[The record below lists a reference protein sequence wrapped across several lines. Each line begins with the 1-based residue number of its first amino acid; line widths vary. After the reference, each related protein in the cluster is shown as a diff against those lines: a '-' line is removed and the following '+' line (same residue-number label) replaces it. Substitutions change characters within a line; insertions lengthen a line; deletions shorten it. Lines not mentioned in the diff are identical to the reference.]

1 MQLKAYAPAVIA
13 LLAATH
19 FASPAAAQLG
29 GLRNL
34 VPGASTSGTAA
45 ADPDAFLA
53 ETIET
58 TKMMMVA
65 TALLAQARSHHGDR
79 DALRAEIAAIQGSSS
94 IGELNTHTDKFR
106 ENAKILEANAGGAA
120 TLQAQYDAASKEQ
133 QEMMLNAAFN
143 FSLAMMRN
151 VQLGQQATQLTG
163 SLQRNPAMLTKLG
176 SIRAAGSLVGQQVQ
190 ATRSMA
196 GTMRTLLS
204 RGGVE
209 MPADAST
216 AEARVVNIS

>member
-1 MQLKAYAPAVIA
+1 MKLKACAPALVA

-19 FASPAAAQLG
+19 LASPAAAQLG
-29 GLRNL
+29 GLRSL
-34 VPGASTSGTAA
+34 VPGAGTSSAA
-45 ADPDAFLA
+45 ATDPDSFLA

-65 TALLAQARSHHGDR
+65 AALLAAASSQDENR

-94 IGELNTHTDKFR
+94 IDELNTHTDSFR
-106 ENAKILEANAGGAA
+106 ENTRVLEENANDAA
-120 TLQAQYDAASKEQ
+120 TLQARYDAASKEQ

-151 VQLGQQATQLTG
+151 AQLGQQGTQLVG
-163 SLQRNPAMLTKLG
+163 SLRSNPMMLTRLG
-176 SIRAAGSLVGQQVQ
+176 SIRAAGALIGQQVQ

-196 GTMRTLLS
+196 GPMRTLLS

-216 AEARVVNIS
+216 AEPRPVSI

>member
-1 MQLKAYAPAVIA
+1 MQLKAYAPAVVA

-19 FASPAAAQLG
+19 LASPAAAQFG

-34 VPGASTSGTAA
+34 VPGASTSGAA
-45 ADPDAFLA
+45 ATDPDAFLA

-65 TALLAQARSHHGDR
+65 AALLAQASSHDGDR

-94 IGELNTHTDKFR
+94 IDELNTHTDSFR
-106 ENAKILEANAGGAA
+106 ENAKILEANASDAA
-120 TLQAQYDAASKEQ
+120 TLQAQYDAASKDQ

-151 VQLGQQATQLTG
+151 AQLGQQAPQLMG
-163 SLQRNPAMLTKLG
+163 SLRSNPMMLTKLG
-176 SIRAAGSLVGQQVQ
+176 SIRAAGSLVGQQIQ

-196 GTMRTLLS
+196 GPMRTLLS

-216 AEARVVNIS
+216 AEARVIPL

>member
-1 MQLKAYAPAVIA
+1 MKMKAYAPALVA
-13 LLAATH
+13 LLAATQ

-34 VPGASTSGTAA
+34 VPGANTSSAAA

-65 TALLAQARSHHGDR
+65 AALLAQAASNDGNR
-79 DALRAEIAAIQGSSS
+79 DALRAEIAAIEGSSS
-94 IGELNTHTDKFR
+94 IDELNTHTDKFR
-106 ENAKILEANAGGAA
+106 ENAKVIEGNAGEAA
-120 TLQAQYDAASKEQ
+120 TLQAKYDVASKEQ

-163 SLQRNPAMLTKLG
+163 SLRSNPAMLTKLG
-176 SIRAAGSLVGQQVQ
+176 SIRAAGSLVGQQMQ

-196 GTMRTLLS
+196 GPMRTLLS

-209 MPADAST
+209 MPADVST
-216 AEARVVNIS
+216 AQARVVNIT